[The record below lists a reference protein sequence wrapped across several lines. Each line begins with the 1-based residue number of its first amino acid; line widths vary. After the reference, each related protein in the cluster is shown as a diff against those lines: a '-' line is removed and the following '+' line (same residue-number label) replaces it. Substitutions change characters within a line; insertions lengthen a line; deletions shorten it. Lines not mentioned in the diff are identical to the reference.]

1 MAIGTVDCT
10 AVATEW
16 LARLNSVATSGDVNA
31 FSDLFLSTGWMRDLL
46 CFSWNFRSL
55 GGRDKISAYLSED
68 VSESGDS
75 SNHSRLAYAG
85 LSGIVLETSSSLG
98 LPSSFPVPDES
109 LSASGVMAAFTFT
122 LNNPARTG
130 RGLVRLVQDHSDDS
144 TNESSVWKAFTLLF
158 NAEDLVGHEE
168 LKGRPMSPVWDPHS
182 KSWSEIKAE
191 WIKGVESDP
200 TVLIG
205 PCLSFL
211 FIRLLTPNYLDS
223 RRRSGGTYVCS
234 AHGPNGHPRSCGRQ
248 SAQSW

>member
-1 MAIGTVDCT
+1 MRSQTSSCPPVGCGVRFLRTYQVNTV
-10 AVATEW
+10 
-16 LARLNSVATSGDVNA
+16 LNVQS
-31 FSDLFLSTGWMRDLL
+31 DLL

-182 KSWSEIKAE
+182 KS
-191 WIKGVESDP
+191 
-200 TVLIG
+200 
-205 PCLSFL
+205 
-211 FIRLLTPNYLDS
+211 
-223 RRRSGGTYVCS
+223 
-234 AHGPNGHPRSCGRQ
+234 
-248 SAQSW
+248 